1 MYGGISSE
9 ILYFPSKSRL
19 SMGIEVNEVK
29 TRDYRQLFRFREE
42 IGLNKRNG
50 HVSGYL
56 DTGFYDYKAQ
66 LDYGYYLAGDKGST
80 FTLTRDFRNG
90 WKVGGFFTLTDASF
104 SDFGEGS
111 FDKGL
116 FFTVPLNSS
125 IPYET
130 RSNISERIR
139 PIQGDGGAR
148 VVVPGRL
155 YEVLKDKS
163 TLELKETWPKIWR

>member
-1 MYGGISSE
+1 M
-9 ILYFPSKSRL
+9 
-19 SMGIEVNEVK
+19 
-29 TRDYRQLFRFREE
+29 
-42 IGLNKRNG
+42 
-50 HVSGYL
+50 
-56 DTGFYDYKAQ
+56 
-66 LDYGYYLAGDKGST
+66 AGDKGST